1 MTCDSSAL
9 SQTELRVQ
17 ESIMPRCYLNN
28 FSKVIFSKDD
38 EKWVEKFALLSQL
51 TFAFQVYPDD
61 ASFDAVEFRRKAKS
75 LLHLAALTLNNLGVK
90 FWLSSGTCLGKTFLI
105 HLTS

>member
-1 MTCDSSAL
+1 M
-9 SQTELRVQ
+9 
-17 ESIMPRCYLNN
+17 
-28 FSKVIFSKDD
+28 
-38 EKWVEKFALLSQL
+38 EKFALLSQL

-90 FWLSSGTCLGKTFLI
+90 FWLSSGTCLGKNIFNSSNILNILSSCVCDAT
-105 HLTS
+105 